1 MEPIPAPGEIERL
14 RQELA
19 NSRTE
24 ADILMS
30 AALLLNTTLELK
42 GLLKIILEQ
51 SARIVNAE
59 ASSLALVA
67 EDGRELIF
75 VVSVGATSQLIEQI
89 RIPFGKGVIGWV
101 IEHGQE
107 VRVDDCSKDPR
118 FYADV
123 DKRTSFVTRSIL
135 AQPLRTK
142 RGVIGGIEVLN
153 KRGGACFTPGDA
165 RILAGLA
172 SQAALAIE
180 NAKLYESMLAE
191 KNRIAAIVNS
201 IADGILVTDRHGRVE
216 LANPSARAI
225 FDLDSPA
232 AAAKLEVVLAEVLRA
247 GGDRPFDLALMKPEN
262 RILSSRAGR
271 IPDAAGEV
279 AGHVV
284 SMRNVTEAK
293 ARENARLEFVNLLA
307 VKLVERME
315 RYLERGS
322 PDPAA
327 RREVTAFY
335 RTVKKFTYFIDVI
348 SGPLRLNRFSHPV
361 AAIAATAVARV
372 ADAAREKGVRIET
385 AVEPFELDT
394 DEERLADCI
403 EIALDNAV
411 RFTPS
416 GGAVSLAVER
426 DAERERALVRV
437 VDRGIG
443 MTEDA
448 VAALLDKAGFLER
461 PGESGE
467 GSLGLLYAR
476 HVVEAFSGSFRIV
489 SGVGEGTRVEFDLP
503 LSIA

>member
-1 MEPIPAPGEIERL
+1 MEPISTPGEIERL
-14 RQELA
+14 RQELE

-42 GLLKIILEQ
+42 SLLKIILEQ

-75 VVSVGATSQLIEQI
+75 VVSVGTTSELIEQI

-101 IEHGQE
+101 VEHGRE

-135 AQPLRTK
+135 ALPLRTK

-153 KRGGACFTPGDA
+153 KRGGQAFSDGDA

-180 NAKLYESMLAE
+180 NAKLYESMLEE

-201 IADGILVTDRHGRVE
+201 IADGILVTDRFGRVE

-225 FDLDSPA
+225 WDLDRPET
-232 AAAKLEVVLAEVLRA
+232 AAKLDVVLAEILRA
-247 GGDRPFDLALMKPEN
+247 GGDRAFDLALMKPEN
-262 RILSSRAGR
+262 LILSSRAGSLR
-271 IPDAAGEV
+271 DASGEV

-293 ARENARLEFVNLLA
+293 GRENARLEFVNLLA

-315 RYLERGS
+315 RFLETGRGE
-322 PDPAA
+322 PAA
-327 RREVTAFY
+327 LRAVAEFY

-348 SGPLRLNRFSHPV
+348 SGPLRLNRFSYPV
-361 AAIAATAVARV
+361 GPIAECALARV
-372 ADAAREKGVRIET
+372 DAAAREKPVRID
-385 AVEPFELDT
+385 AKVEPFDLDT
-394 DEERLADCI
+394 DEDRLADCL
-403 EIALDNAV
+403 EIVLDNAI

-416 GGAVSLAVER
+416 GGVVSLEVTR
-426 DAERERALVRV
+426 DEERARIV
-437 VDRGIG
+437 VADPGIG
-443 MTEDA
+443 MSREA
-448 VAALLDKAGFLER
+448 VDALLDKARFLER

-467 GSLGLLYAR
+467 GSLGLLYVQ
-476 HVVEAFSGSFRIV
+476 HVVEAFSGRFRMT
-489 SGVGEGTRVEFDLP
+489 SGIGVGTRVEFDLP
-503 LSIA
+503 LAIV